1 MGNSGQGVVP
11 EGWTSEDGREYM
23 GTEFNRV
30 TWGYFEALGIPVL
43 RGRGFSDTDTPGS
56 ELVAVVS
63 RTFVDRVWPGEDG
76 LGRRVRVY
84 EDDEPMRTVV
94 GVVEDVKNTFITDV
108 PEPMLYLPIPQVTHL
123 ATQVVVRAPGG
134 AAAIG
139 PALRA
144 AVLAAD
150 PTLSMTPVISLAR
163 ASGLGVLPQRVAAGI
178 TSALGALALL
188 LSALGV
194 YGVVAF
200 AVSRRTREVGVRM
213 ALGADRGR
221 VVGLV
226 LRQGLAL
233 ALPGLVI
240 GVAASIGL
248 GFVLR
253 TFLLGLSP
261 IDPVVL
267 VAVPAA
273 LLVAVGAA
281 SAVPARRAAAVHP
294 AEALRSE

>member
-1 MGNSGQGVVP
+1 
-11 EGWTSEDGREYM
+11 
-23 GTEFNRV
+23 
-30 TWGYFEALGIPVL
+30 
-43 RGRGFSDTDTPGS
+43 
-56 ELVAVVS
+56 
-63 RTFVDRVWPGEDG
+63 
-76 LGRRVRVY
+76 
-84 EDDEPMRTVV
+84 
-94 GVVEDVKNTFITDV
+94 
-108 PEPMLYLPIPQVTHL
+108 MLYLPIPQFPEL

-134 AAAIG
+134 AASIA

-188 LSALGV
+188 LSALGI

-200 AVSRRTREVGVRM
+200 AVGRRTREVGVRM

-221 VVGLV
+221 VVALV